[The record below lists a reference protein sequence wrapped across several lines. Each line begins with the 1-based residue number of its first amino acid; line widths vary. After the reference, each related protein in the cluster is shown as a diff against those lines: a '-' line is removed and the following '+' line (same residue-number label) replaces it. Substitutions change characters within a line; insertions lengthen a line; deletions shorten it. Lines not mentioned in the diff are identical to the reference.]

1 MNLTSKYAV
10 NKKNIRNILFCWN
23 EKVKS
28 CARKFTI
35 NLDVMVIH
43 LLNFVMQLAP
53 LILCHS
59 LLEMN

>member
-1 MNLTSKYAV
+1 MRY
-10 NKKNIRNILFCWN
+10 ILFRWN
-23 EKVKS
+23 EKIKS